1 MSAAQAA
8 SYPDRP
14 ITIIVPF
21 SAGGTTDLITR
32 ALAIDLSDALKS
44 DVVVENKNGA
54 AGTLGTANVA
64 RSRPDGYTI
73 GMLPV
78 GPLTTQPHLRK
89 LPYSIDSFDF
99 ICQVYSTYRHIVV
112 SVNRASVTVV
122 L

>member
-21 SAGGTTDLITR
+21 SAGGTNDLITR
-32 ALAIDLSDALKS
+32 AMAIDLSDALKS

-73 GMLPV
+73 GMLTV
-78 GPLTTQPHLRK
+78 DRKRTRLNSRHKCALRMLTSACK
-89 LPYSIDSFDF
+89 KK
-99 ICQVYSTYRHIVV
+99 
-112 SVNRASVTVV
+112 
-122 L
+122 